1 MNLPVF
7 EEIEKLID
15 EHGSA
20 EILKAGLRL
29 AKDQCNA
36 LEVKQTELEE
46 KVRQLESEKRGLE
59 LEHGQLVEKIQFLE
73 SQIVESQPAH
83 IEEIQERILQLLA
96 DHPRI
101 ASDQVA
107 KQLHVELELSNLHLE
122 ELKAA
127 QLVVAHTV
135 LMSHPKWGLSQDGR
149 RYLASNGLLS

>member
-7 EEIEKLID
+7 GEIEKLID

-20 EILKAGLRL
+20 EILKAGLEL
-29 AKDQCNA
+29 AKDRYEV
-36 LEVKQTELEE
+36 LEVKRAELEE

-59 LEHGQLVEKIQFLE
+59 LENNQLMEKIQSLE
-73 SQIVESQPAH
+73 AQIVESQPAR
-83 IEEIQERILQLLA
+83 IEEIQEQILKLLA
-96 DHPRI
+96 DNPRI

-135 LMSHPKWGLSQDGR
+135 LMAHPKWSLSQDGR